1 LLKTSLIF
9 LTRKKNVDIDENR
22 ATLLSA
28 TLLSATLLS
37 ATLLFA
43 TSLTGPVLW
52 LLFREEKKRN
62 IDKQE
67 RFSLA
72 AAVRK

>member
-1 LLKTSLIF
+1 MCADLVEDFVNFFNTQ
-9 LTRKKNVDIDENR
+9 KNVDIDENR
-22 ATLLSA
+22 A